1 MVLLACLL
9 IVVVGCGTELEPLR
23 ATTVTVTPGAAT
35 LTSVGQSA
43 AFTATVTD
51 QHGSVFAGTVMWTS
65 DAPNVFTVD
74 PAGVA
79 TAVSNGT
86 GTIRAQVDGV
96 SGTATVTIS
105 QRPTAV
111 ERVGG
116 DGQRGRPGMPLV
128 EPLVARILDAGG
140 SPVAG
145 TAVFFSP
152 ADGSG
157 FVTPGTAPTDMAGEA
172 RASWT
177 LGDDFGHQS
186 LVASVA
192 DGANTVFSAT
202 AQRPDELADSVEIVS
217 GDGQAARPGKGLRQP
232 IVVRVLDEHDA
243 PVEGAT
249 VVFEAPR
256 GHGFADPD
264 SVRSDRDGEAAT
276 TWTLGEKLGLQ
287 LLTAS
292 VPGGPGTRVTATA
305 TEGVCGRTPQ
315 VRDALM
321 KAVGVTECNDATID
335 MLAQIEKL
343 TLGDRRITSLKAGDF
358 ADLPGLQ
365 DLDLQGNPL
374 TTLPPGVFEGLS
386 SLRELNL
393 QNNELAHLPVDVFR
407 GLPSLVVLHLGGNL
421 LTDLPRSVFSGLPS
435 LEGLDLRRNLLAEL
449 AAGVFAG
456 TPDLVGLNLSENR
469 LAEWQPEALSGL
481 PSLRELD
488 LGGNRLAKL
497 PAGAFAGLPGLV
509 ALNLQGNRLA
519 KLPMGVFGGLSS
531 LEHLHLGGNRL
542 AELSQGLFS
551 GLSSLRQL
559 GIENNELVRLPA
571 GVFGS
576 LSSLKTLDLHGNL
589 LAELAAGVFAG
600 LSDIEEL
607 GLAGNRVVQLAGS
620 VFSGSSGL
628 IRLYLRENLLSQ
640 LPAGVF
646 HGLPD
651 LAVLDLREN
660 QLAELPHGVFRDL
673 SRLERL
679 DLGRNRLAELP
690 PRTLAGLSS
699 LRRLWLWGNELTGL
713 PKDIFSDVEKVE
725 EVWLSY
731 NQLTALP
738 KDIFSGLN
746 SLEVVDAS
754 HNHLSTLPPSIL
766 SGLGQLRWLWLH
778 ENDGS
783 PFPFVL
789 QMERI
794 DTADLE
800 APGPAT
806 LAVTVDEGAPFA
818 MQVTLSASGATIS
831 PSTVTIPTGAT
842 QSSMTTVTTNTGQ
855 GIVTVTLGPAPEI
868 PNTFCYYNYP
878 PWFCYKGVVI
888 EVGDSIELFK

>member
-86 GTIRAQVDGV
+86 GAIRAQVDGV
-96 SGTATVTIS
+96 SGTATVTVS
-105 QRPTAV
+105 QKPTAV

-157 FVTPGTAPTDMAGEA
+157 FVTPGTALTDMAGEA

-192 DGANTVFSAT
+192 DGANTVFTAK
-202 AQRPDELADSVEIVS
+202 AQRPEELADSVEIVS

-243 PVEGAT
+243 PVEGAA
-249 VVFEAPR
+249 VRFEAPR

-321 KAVGVTECNDATID
+321 KAVGVSACDEVTEDLLRGVRELSLYSVGIVGLAEDDFNDLSNLEILD
-335 MLAQIEKL
+335 
-343 TLGDRRITSLKAGDF
+343 LGANQLEGVPSSIF
-358 ADLPGLQ
+358 ADLSNLEA
-365 DLDLQGNPL
+365 LHLCCNPL
-374 TTLPPGVFEGLS
+374 TDLPAEVFAGPENMERLHLSENRLTNLPIGVFAELSSLRYLDLWGNDLEVAPGVFTGLHSLERLILYHAQLTDLPPGVFAGLT
-386 SLRELNL
+386 N
-393 QNNELAHLPVDVFR
+393 
-407 GLPSLVVLHLGGNL
+407 
-421 LTDLPRSVFSGLPS
+421 
-435 LEGLDLRRNLLAEL
+435 
-449 AAGVFAG
+449 
-456 TPDLVGLNLSENR
+456 
-469 LAEWQPEALSGL
+469 
-481 PSLRELD
+481 LRELD
-488 LGGNRLAKL
+488 LGGNRLELRPGIFGRLSNLEYLKL
-497 PAGAFAGLPGLV
+497 HENHLVDLP
-509 ALNLQGNRLA
+509 
-519 KLPMGVFGGLSS
+519 P
-531 LEHLHLGGNRL
+531 
-542 AELSQGLFS
+542 
-551 GLSSLRQL
+551 
-559 GIENNELVRLPA
+559 
-571 GVFGS
+571 
-576 LSSLKTLDLHGNL
+576 
-589 LAELAAGVFAG
+589 GVFAG
-600 LSDIEEL
+600 L
-607 GLAGNRVVQLAGS
+607 AN
-620 VFSGSSGL
+620 
-628 IRLYLRENLLSQ
+628 
-640 LPAGVF
+640 
-646 HGLPD
+646 
-651 LAVLDLREN
+651 
-660 QLAELPHGVFRDL
+660 
-673 SRLERL
+673 LERL
-679 DLGRNRLAELP
+679 DLGLASPSIPGGNDLMDLAPAVFRGLGRLRA
-690 PRTLAGLSS
+690 
-699 LRRLWLWGNELTGL
+699 LWLNGNPG
-713 PKDIFSDVEKVE
+713 
-725 EVWLSY
+725 
-731 NQLTALP
+731 N
-738 KDIFSGLN
+738 
-746 SLEVVDAS
+746 
-754 HNHLSTLPPSIL
+754 
-766 SGLGQLRWLWLH
+766 
-778 ENDGS
+778 
-783 PFPFVL
+783 PFPIVL
-789 QMERI
+789 RVERQ
-794 DTADLE
+794 DTTDLA

-806 LAVTVDEGAPFA
+806 LSVRVDKGAPFD
-818 MQVTLSASGATIS
+818 MQVRLIAAGARLSPA
-831 PSTVTIPTGAT
+831 TVTIPTGVT
-842 QSSMTTVTTNTGQ
+842 RSSVATVTASTEGS
-855 GIVTVTLGPAPEI
+855 VTVTLGDAPEV
-868 PNTFCYYNYP
+868 PQTWCSFDRWFDSGRGHWGGSTKCYE
-878 PWFCYKGVVI
+878 GIVVLR
-888 EVGDSIELFK
+888 GDPIKLFR

>member
-96 SGTATVTIS
+96 SGTATVTVS

-157 FVTPGTAPTDMAGEA
+157 FVTPGTAPTGMAGEA

-217 GDGQAARPGKGLRQP
+217 GDGQVARPGKGLRQP

-374 TTLPPGVFEGLS
+374 TTLPPGGFEGLS

-393 QNNELAHLPVDVFR
+393 QNNELADLPVDVFR

-435 LEGLDLRRNLLAEL
+435 VEWLDLRRNLLAEL
-449 AAGVFAG
+449 PVGVFAR

-469 LAEWQPEALSGL
+469 LAEWQTETLSGL
-481 PSLRELD
+481 SSLRELD

-497 PAGAFAGLPGLV
+497 PPS
-509 ALNLQGNRLA
+509 
-519 KLPMGVFGGLSS
+519 VFHGLSS
-531 LEHLHLGGNRL
+531 LEHLLLGGNRL

-559 GIENNELVRLPA
+559 GIENNELARLPA

-607 GLAGNRVVQLAGS
+607 GLARNRLVQLTGG
-620 VFSGSSGL
+620 VFSGLSGL
-628 IRLYLRENLLSQ
+628 IRLNLRENLLSQ

-646 HGLPD
+646 RGLPD

-660 QLAELPHGVFRDL
+660 QLTELPQGVFRDL
-673 SRLERL
+673 SGLAVL
-679 DLGRNRLAELP
+679 DLGGNRLAQLP
-690 PRTLAGLSS
+690 PRALAGLSS
-699 LRRLWLWGNELTGL
+699 LRRLWLWGNGLTGL
-713 PKDIFSDVEKVE
+713 PTGVFSDVEKVE
-725 EVWLSY
+725 EVWLSH

-806 LAVTVDEGAPFA
+806 LVVTVDEGAPFA

-868 PNTFCYYNYP
+868 PNTFCYYNHP